1 MILRRSK
8 AAAPEAAATPSMR
21 SAVVD
26 IGSNSVRLVVH
37 SGHPRA
43 PSMIFNEKVMAGLGG
58 DLAATGRIG
67 EESSAR
73 ALRALS
79 RFRLLCDRF
88 EVERVDVIATAA
100 VRDAENGD
108 QFLEGARA
116 HGFEPRVLSGEEE
129 AYFAGMGVLA
139 AFPDAKGWVGDLGG
153 GSLEIARIGKGQVK
167 QGVSLPFGV
176 LRAKPILD
184 KGTGALA
191 KRFGKALA
199 ESDLAIKDKPMPLYL
214 VGGSWRSL
222 ARIDM
227 EAGDWP
233 LRVVHHYEI
242 APARA
247 VKLADRVAAMD
258 AAEIGKVPGVGSS
271 RVPYMREASRLL
283 ALLVEQLK
291 PSNILISAF
300 GVREGTH
307 FDALDAQMRSAD
319 PLLAG
324 TADMGRAEGR
334 FPLHGIAVDEWI
346 APLFESDS
354 AEWQRLRRAACNL
367 GDVAWR
373 ANPDFRAERGLE
385 AGLHGNWVGID
396 GAGREMLGQA
406 LYTSFGGGTSAFP
419 GGGAL
424 AGAKA
429 IERAIAWGL
438 AMRLAQ
444 RISAGMAAP
453 LKESGIRVEGE
464 RLILSADAEAL
475 LSETVEKRLGQLASY
490 MGLRAEVA

>member
-58 DLAATGRIG
+58 DLAATGRIAD
-67 EESSAR
+67 ESSAR

-116 HGFEPRVLSGEEE
+116 YGFEPRVLSGEEE

-176 LRAKPILD
+176 LRAKPILE
-184 KGTGALA
+184 KGAGTLA

-199 ESDLAIKDKPMPLYL
+199 ESGLAIKDKPMPLYL
-214 VGGSWRSL
+214 VGGSWR
-222 ARIDM
+222 
-227 EAGDWP
+227 
-233 LRVVHHYEI
+233 
-242 APARA
+242 
-247 VKLADRVAAMD
+247 
-258 AAEIGKVPGVGSS
+258 
-271 RVPYMREASRLL
+271 
-283 ALLVEQLK
+283 
-291 PSNILISAF
+291 
-300 GVREGTH
+300 
-307 FDALDAQMRSAD
+307 
-319 PLLAG
+319 
-324 TADMGRAEGR
+324 
-334 FPLHGIAVDEWI
+334 
-346 APLFESDS
+346 
-354 AEWQRLRRAACNL
+354 
-367 GDVAWR
+367 
-373 ANPDFRAERGLE
+373 
-385 AGLHGNWVGID
+385 
-396 GAGREMLGQA
+396 
-406 LYTSFGGGTSAFP
+406 
-419 GGGAL
+419 
-424 AGAKA
+424 
-429 IERAIAWGL
+429 
-438 AMRLAQ
+438 
-444 RISAGMAAP
+444 
-453 LKESGIRVEGE
+453 
-464 RLILSADAEAL
+464 
-475 LSETVEKRLGQLASY
+475 
-490 MGLRAEVA
+490 